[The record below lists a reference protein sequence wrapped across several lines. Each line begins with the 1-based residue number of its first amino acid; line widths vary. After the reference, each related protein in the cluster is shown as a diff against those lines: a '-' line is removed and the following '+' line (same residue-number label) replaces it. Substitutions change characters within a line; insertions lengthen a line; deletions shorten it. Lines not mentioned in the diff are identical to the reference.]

1 VQNRITSLLWL
12 AKCGF
17 IRPSRSFVDQ
27 TAVYSSHFV
36 AILSTVAISFAI
48 LFLIVGVTT
57 VYKSSPTK
65 TVTFA
70 VSILVAWVPE
80 GLPSIVTLLLSIA
93 AGRMAQQNVLVKDLR
108 GVETLGAL
116 TLLATDKTGTL
127 TRNQMTVTN
136 LWSSL
141 RMVSAFSSNNDSADT
156 ETFDIG
162 QPGMKQMVDVAI
174 LNSRI
179 KFDKVDIPFDE
190 REILGD
196 ATETGLAR
204 FGGKYVS
211 DYDKYHA
218 AYPKAFEIPFN
229 SANKWALTVVGPYF
243 TSIRSQYLSF
253 DSGKEDARQWYND
266 LPSQGCSRTSACQML
281 YLPERRSG
289 GSH

>member
-1 VQNRITSLLWL
+1 
-12 AKCGF
+12 
-17 IRPSRSFVDQ
+17 
-27 TAVYSSHFV
+27 V
-36 AILSTVAISFAI
+36 AILSTVAITFAI
-48 LFLIVGVTT
+48 VFLIVGVTT
-57 VYKSSPTK
+57 AYKHSPTK

-136 LWSSL
+136 LWASL
-141 RMVSAFSSNNDSADT
+141 TMVSAFTSNNDAS
-156 ETFDIG
+156 EIESFDIN
-162 QPGMKQMVDVAI
+162 QTGMKELVDVTV

-179 KFDKVDIPFDE
+179 KFDKVDVPFEE

-204 FGGKYVS
+204 FGGKFVGN
-211 DYDKYHA
+211 YDKHHESH
-218 AYPKAFEIPFN
+218 PKVFEIPFN
-229 SANKWALTVVGPYF
+229 SANKWALTVVSEPFPKGDVHN
-243 TSIRSQYLSF
+243 YLRL
-253 DSGKEDARQWYND
+253 KNNILMEQW
-266 LPSQGCSRTSACQML
+266 SL
-281 YLPERRSG
+281 Y
-289 GSH
+289 